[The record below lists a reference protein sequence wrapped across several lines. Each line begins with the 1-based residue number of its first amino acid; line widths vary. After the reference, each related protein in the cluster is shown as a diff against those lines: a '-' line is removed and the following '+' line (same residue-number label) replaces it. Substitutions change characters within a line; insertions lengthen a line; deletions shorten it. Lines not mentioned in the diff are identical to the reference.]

1 MASRVSFNSESLR
14 RLKLERPSR
23 ERADVLHLDA
33 PLLDALGAIMGA
45 INAGGVESDS
55 YVYIPVG
62 VAREIVG
69 GQLGAASKRCGV
81 YRALERICA
90 AVCLIVRACGVWVL
104 FVAPTSST
112 F

>member
-14 RLKLERPSR
+14 RLKLERTSR

-33 PLLDALGAIMGA
+33 PLLDALGA